1 MTYCQDKYRN
11 KMATHEKIIKQIT
24 SQFFPTSIL
33 LLFGSRARH
42 DYTED
47 SDYDLLIIT
56 KNELTIPEKRKYKA
70 KIRKLLAKDK
80 IPIDV
85 LIQSNKEVEIK
96 KQITGHIVK
105 QAIQEGIQ
113 I

>member
-1 MTYCQDKYRN
+1 MKIQ
-11 KMATHEKIIKQIT
+11 EKIIKQIT
-24 SQFFPTSIL
+24 LQFFPTCMI
-33 LLFGSRARH
+33 LLFGSRARQ

-56 KNELTIPEKRKYKA
+56 NQEFSIQKKREYKA
-70 KIRKLLAKDK
+70 KIRKLLAKEK
-80 IPIDV
+80 IPVDI
-85 LIQSNKEVEIK
+85 LIQSNKEVETK

-105 QAIQEGIQ
+105 KAIKEGIQ

>member
-1 MTYCQDKYRN
+1 MKTQ
-11 KMATHEKIIKQIT
+11 EKIIKQIII
-24 SQFFPTSIL
+24 QFFPTCMI
-33 LLFGSRARH
+33 LLFGSRARQ
-42 DYTED
+42 DYTID

-56 KNELTIPEKRKYKA
+56 KNELSVQEKREYKA
-70 KIRKLLAKDK
+70 KIRKLLAKEK
-80 IPIDV
+80 IPVDI

-105 QAIQEGIQ
+105 QAIKEGIQ

>member
-1 MTYCQDKYRN
+1 MNTQKR
-11 KMATHEKIIKQIT
+11 IIKQIII
-24 SQFFPTSIL
+24 QFFPTCMI
-33 LLFGSRARH
+33 LLFGSRARQ

-56 KNELTIPEKRKYKA
+56 NKELSIQEKRKYKA
-70 KIRKLLAKDK
+70 KIRKLLAKEK
-80 IPIDV
+80 IPVDI

-105 QAIQEGIQ
+105 QAIKEGIQ